1 MAEGSWEV
9 TQSRGQA
16 VALRVGDPGLLAAFV
31 AVGAL
36 LLGFVLY
43 PTLRVISYPALVDYL
58 AVPHN
63 ARWIAAMRNSL
74 MMMLLS
80 TGSATVVGFLYAYA
94 TTREDLPG
102 RRVFQT
108 LSLLPLFSPAF
119 MVAFAYILMFGRQ
132 GLITKTLLGLDV
144 NIFGWHG
151 LWLVQT
157 VAFFPYAALI
167 IGQVLEAI
175 NPTLEHAARGLGADE
190 WTLFRTVTVP
200 LARPG
205 LAAAMLLVAISVLA
219 DFGNA
224 VVIAGNLPLLATEA
238 WYRIEGLADLTGAAV
253 VVSLLLLPTAGL
265 FILERVWVS
274 RRLYTAITG
283 RGSRLVRPAT
293 PWYFRWP
300 LVAFCTVVAVL
311 ILLVYAAVL
320 AGAFAR
326 TWGYNWTL
334 TLDHWRLALVQAG
347 GQLVNSVKV
356 GVASALL
363 TSIVAL
369 VAAFLT
375 SRRRYRVERALD
387 FLAVLPAAMPG
398 VFIGIGFLL
407 AFNQPPLVLGGTA
420 WILILAL
427 TFWHI
432 PFGYQ
437 AATAGLKQ
445 IDRSIEEAAADLGA
459 SGLRVLT
466 DVYLP
471 LLRGAFA
478 ASFVTAFIRAV
489 TNLSIVVFL
498 VTPRNLV
505 ATYSILSMISGGFW
519 GAAAALTTALLGVT
533 FLAVASARLAISR
546 GLRGLPVG

>member
-1 MAEGSWEV
+1 MRR
-9 TQSRGQA
+9 TTNHDSRFT
-16 VALRVGDPGLLAAFV
+16 LRVGDPGLLAAFV
-31 AVGAL
+31 AVGAV

-43 PTLRVISYPALVDYL
+43 PTLRVISYPAVADYL
-58 AVPHN
+58 AAPHN
-63 ARWIAAMRNSL
+63 SRWITATRNSL
-74 MMMLLS
+74 LMMVLS
-80 TGSATVVGFLYAYA
+80 TTSATVVGFLYAYA
-94 TTREDLPG
+94 TSRADLPG
-102 RRVFQT
+102 RRGFQL
-108 LSLLPLFSPAF
+108 LSLLPLFAPPF

-132 GLITKTLLGLDV
+132 GLITRALLGLDV
-144 NIFGWHG
+144 NIFGWQG

-175 NPTLEHAARGLGADE
+175 NPTLEHAARDLGASE
-190 WTLFRTVTVP
+190 WRLFRTVTFP

-205 LAAAMLLVAISVLA
+205 VAAAMLLVAISVLA

-224 VVIAGNLPLLATEA
+224 VVIAGGFPLLATEA
-238 WYRIEGLADLTGAAV
+238 WFRIEGLADLSGAAV
-253 VVSLLLLPTAGL
+253 VVSLLLVPTAGL
-265 FILERVWVS
+265 FVLERVWVS

-283 RGSRLVRPAT
+283 RGSRLARPAT
-293 PWYFRWP
+293 PWYFTWP
-300 LVAFCTVVAVL
+300 LLAFSAGVAVM
-311 ILLVYAAVL
+311 ILLVYVAVL

-326 TWGYNWTL
+326 TWGYDWTF
-334 TLDHWRLALVQAG
+334 TLDHWRLGLAQG
-347 GQLVNSVKV
+347 GSHLVNSVKV
-356 GVASALL
+356 GAVSALL
-363 TSIVAL
+363 TSVIAL
-369 VAAFLT
+369 VAAFLA
-375 SRRRYRVERALD
+375 SRRRYRVERVLD
-387 FLAVLPAAMPG
+387 FLAVLPGALPG

-407 AFNQPPLVLGGTA
+407 AFNEPPLLLGGTP

-427 TFWHI
+427 AFWHI

-437 AATAGLKQ
+437 AAAAGLRQ

-459 SGLRVLT
+459 SGLRVLI

-478 ASFVTAFIRAV
+478 ASFVTSFIRAV

-505 ATYSILSMISGGFW
+505 ATYSILSMIGGGFW

-533 FLAVASARLAISR
+533 FVAVGAARLTIGR
-546 GLRGLPVG
+546 TLRGLPAG